1 MKPLIR
7 LLLLLCCVF
16 FTLTTSSHAA
26 ERGVLLTEEIQLKI
40 AEAFMD
46 EGEYY
51 RAVTEYKRF
60 LILFPDSDRADYV
73 LFRTGMACYQGEEY
87 ENSARSFASVAD
99 KYRDSAYAPQAH
111 YFEGLSYWKN
121 RKYGEAESTFET
133 LTSVYPHSEYAPLAL
148 VARAMLAL
156 DQDHAEASRNELQTL
171 ISTYPGYQGSKKA
184 QEAMRLLDD
193 YQNLPRKS
201 EVAAGVMSA
210 VVPGS
215 GYFYAEHYG
224 DGVTALLINGL
235 AIAGT
240 VTAVYQENYAVAGI
254 VGGIGLPFYFGN
266 IYGSANAARKWNLA
280 VRKELRNQ
288 IQVTLSYDF

>member
-7 LLLLLCCVF
+7 LPLGLCCVF
-16 FTLTTSSHAA
+16 LALTTVSHAA
-26 ERGVLLTEEIQLKI
+26 ERGVLLTEEIQSKI
-40 AEAFMD
+40 ADAFME

-73 LFRTGMACYQGEEY
+73 LFRMGMACYQGEEY
-87 ENSARSFASVAD
+87 ETSARSFATVGE
-99 KYRDSAYAPQAH
+99 KYRDSVYAPQAR
-111 YFEGLSYWKN
+111 YFEGLSYWKSK
-121 RKYGEAESTFET
+121 KYGEAGSTFET
-133 LTSVYPHSEYAPLAL
+133 LTRVYPHSEYAPLAL
-148 VARAMLAL
+148 VARAMMAL
-156 DQDHAEASRNELQTL
+156 DQNHADAGRHNLETL
-171 ISTYPGYQGSKKA
+171 VKTYPEYQGSLKA
-184 QEAMRLLDD
+184 KEAIRLIDE

-215 GYFYAEHYG
+215 GYFYAEHYA
-224 DGVTALLINGL
+224 DGITAFLINAL

-280 VRKELRNQ
+280 VRKELRNK